1 MFFNK
6 QTGCIIHAI
15 SVLFLP
21 HIWYTA
27 AVALTSA
34 NTTQRISTNTI
45 KVSKHVLSRDICEVK
60 LELTLVKCS
69 T

>member
-6 QTGCIIHAI
+6 QTGCIIQAI

-21 HIWYTA
+21 HIWYTV

-45 KVSKHVLSRDICEVK
+45 KVSKHVLSRDTCEVK
-60 LELTLVKCS
+60 LELTHQTS
-69 T
+69 S